1 MDHSYTHT
9 VTFITLC
16 TTYIA
21 IAMASAT
28 KTLPLEINLE
38 QFALIEISERKMN
51 LVYLGRC
58 LATATS

>member
-1 MDHSYTHT
+1 
-9 VTFITLC
+9 
-16 TTYIA
+16 
-21 IAMASAT
+21 MASTT